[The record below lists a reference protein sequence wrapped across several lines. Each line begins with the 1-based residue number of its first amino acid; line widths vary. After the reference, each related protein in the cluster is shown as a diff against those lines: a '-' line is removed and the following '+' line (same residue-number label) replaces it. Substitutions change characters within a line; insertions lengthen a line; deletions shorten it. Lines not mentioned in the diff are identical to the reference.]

1 MDNAAPFMLL
11 LIPIM
16 WIVVGAVFIFPHW
29 KIFQRAGYSGA
40 MSLLLILP
48 IVNFIVLFWL
58 AFSDWPALR
67 GRQGGP
73 R

>member
-16 WIVVGAVFIFPHW
+16 WIVIGAVFIFPHW

-40 MSLLLILP
+40 LSLLLILP

-58 AFSDWPALR
+58 AFSEWPALR
-67 GRQGGP
+67 GRRGGM
-73 R
+73 